1 MFMTA
6 LVPKSRRLFGPG
18 GGHSRVIRVARS
30 QGISRAPRR
39 RWLASFGGTGLPENL
54 RNKLN
59 ILLTKSEVSQLM
71 AALGNRAGEAAAAPA
86 TRPTKLQ
93 LRRYFLQG
101 MLPMI
106 GFGFVDNAIM
116 IMAGDAI
123 DQTLGARLQISTLA
137 AAGLGNMVSDVCGL
151 GLSSYVEAFA
161 TKIGIPSPGMTM
173 QQVSLPV
180 ARVTML
186 AASVVGIVIG
196 CLLGMV
202 PLLFLKTDATT
213 AEHIFRTLDQDES
226 GRVSLEEIR
235 PFLTHLGLDASRPK
249 QISRILGVDV
259 EVLNRGVTREQFDDI
274 WLKTERRKHDG
285 LRSLAKSIVAERN
298 QAN

>member
-93 LRRYFLQG
+93 VCDAPCEEPHPLATIVPALSAGTRSRRA
-101 MLPMI
+101 
-106 GFGFVDNAIM
+106 V
-116 IMAGDAI
+116 
-123 DQTLGARLQISTLA
+123 
-137 AAGLGNMVSDVCGL
+137 
-151 GLSSYVEAFA
+151 
-161 TKIGIPSPGMTM
+161 
-173 QQVSLPV
+173 
-180 ARVTML
+180 
-186 AASVVGIVIG
+186 
-196 CLLGMV
+196 CLLVVLSCPIGLV
-202 PLLFLKTDATT
+202 HCVVEWSADAESVSVYIIYLCSCVATF
-213 AEHIFRTLDQDES
+213 FR
-226 GRVSLEEIR
+226 GCYR
-235 PFLTHLGLDASRPK
+235 
-249 QISRILGVDV
+249 
-259 EVLNRGVTREQFDDI
+259 
-274 WLKTERRKHDG
+274 
-285 LRSLAKSIVAERN
+285 
-298 QAN
+298 